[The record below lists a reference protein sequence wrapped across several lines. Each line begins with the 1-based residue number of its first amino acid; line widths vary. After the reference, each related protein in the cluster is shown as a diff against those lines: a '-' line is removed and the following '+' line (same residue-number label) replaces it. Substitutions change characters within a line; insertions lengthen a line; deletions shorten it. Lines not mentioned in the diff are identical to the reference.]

1 MSKDANSEGSFD
13 LDRLKKLLQMM
24 EKYGVSEVNL
34 QRENE
39 QWKVRRGPKDV
50 PMTAPVPQMM
60 PGPMPVAPP
69 TDSAGG
75 DATTSTSAPKGIT
88 IDSPT
93 VGTFYASPTPE
104 DPVFVQVGTTVTPEK
119 IVCIVEAMKVFNQIP
134 AEVSGRIVEVLVK
147 NGDPVEFGQPLFRV
161 DPA

>member
-1 MSKDANSEGSFD
+1 MESASRAQRCADDGTDAPD
-13 LDRLKKLLQMM
+13 DA
-24 EKYGVSEVNL
+24 
-34 QRENE
+34 
-39 QWKVRRGPKDV
+39 RRHAANVGRATGGK
-50 PMTAPVPQMM
+50 
-60 PGPMPVAPP
+60 GGGEAPP
-69 TDSAGG
+69 
-75 DATTSTSAPKGIT
+75 APKGIT

-104 DPVFVQVGTTVTPEK
+104 DPVFVQVGTSVTPDK

-134 AEVSGRIVEVLVK
+134 AEVSGKIVEVLVK